1 MHGTRAS
8 GTGIWRMDSTEEFR
22 SVDPSSIGPT
32 GALILPKLF
41 RRCTDYLT
49 SVKRG
54 FDGTLVDWRWANND
68 SNRLE
73 DDRIVV
79 EDRWETNLSQII
91 EHRNNRIAMKVDPN
105 DVVYVEKESRP
116 AAIISPQPF
125 LDSSSPRPSQRHAGR
140 PAWVSSGGCCRP
152 TKEAPA

>member
-54 FDGTLVDWRWANND
+54 FDGTLVDWLWANNGP
-68 SNRLE
+68 NRLE

-105 DVVYVEKESRP
+105 DIVYVEK
-116 AAIISPQPF
+116 
-125 LDSSSPRPSQRHAGR
+125 
-140 PAWVSSGGCCRP
+140 
-152 TKEAPA
+152 

>member
-1 MHGTRAS
+1 
-8 GTGIWRMDSTEEFR
+8 MDSTEEFR

-54 FDGTLVDWRWANND
+54 FDGTLVDWLWANNGP
-68 SNRLE
+68 NRLE

-105 DVVYVEKESRP
+105 DIVYVEK
-116 AAIISPQPF
+116 
-125 LDSSSPRPSQRHAGR
+125 
-140 PAWVSSGGCCRP
+140 
-152 TKEAPA
+152 

>member
-1 MHGTRAS
+1 MHGTRTS

-54 FDGTLVDWRWANND
+54 FDGTLVDWLWANNGP
-68 SNRLE
+68 NRLE

-105 DVVYVEKESRP
+105 DIVYVEK
-116 AAIISPQPF
+116 
-125 LDSSSPRPSQRHAGR
+125 
-140 PAWVSSGGCCRP
+140 
-152 TKEAPA
+152 